1 MGPLARLDA
10 TREEIEAAARAAAHA
25 RSRVR
30 PSIALFLATAVC
42 IHLALFERPRER
54 NKKNKRRDWKF
65 CLLDPSRRSRHRRP
79 VCART
84 RAASF
89 AKHEHV
95 QRDRA
100 PSSTHVLCF
109 EAARTVVVTV
119 TFQEQERG
127 AEATA
132 SHLRD
137 PP

>member
-1 MGPLARLDA
+1 MRLDA

-30 PSIALFLATAVC
+30 PSIALFLATAVR

-65 CLLDPSRRSRHRRP
+65 CLLDPSRRTDARREL
-79 VCART
+79 CQARA
-84 RAASF
+84 RALLT
-89 AKHEHV
+89 V
-95 QRDRA
+95 QRERA
-100 PSSTHVLCF
+100 PSGTHVLCF
-109 EAARTVVVTV
+109 EAARRTGVVTV
-119 TFQEQERG
+119 TVQEQERG

-132 SHLRD
+132 SRLRD